1 MASFIKS
8 ARHSFIASYRPGS
21 PSSLSF
27 KKGALLFGLAL
38 LSTLIF
44 EHSQIDVAISNWFYS
59 DGSWLIEKNT
69 QPFRFIF
76 YDFPKTLIILLGV
89 YLLINLVLN
98 KQPLVLSTQSS
109 NLVPNRIL
117 SGKISRWLLPLN
129 KRELSFLI
137 LTVLIV
143 PSIIAALKG
152 VTHVSCPNHLTLYN
166 GEQPYLSLWQ
176 DIVSSSRAKCFPAAH
191 ASAGFALY
199 AFAYLPR
206 LYRYKVKIIIAVS
219 LLGWI
224 MGLYKMMIGDH
235 FFSHT
240 LVSMWL
246 SWAIVYAMALLFFRS
261 VQVSPYNK

>member
-27 KKGALLFGLAL
+27 KKVAILFGLAL

-98 KQPLVLSTQSS
+98 KQPLAQSTQSS
-109 NLVPNRIL
+109 NLVPSRIL

-152 VTHVSCPNHLTLYN
+152 VTHVSCPNHLTLYITAN
-166 GEQPYLSLWQ
+166 NLT
-176 DIVSSSRAKCFPAAH
+176 C
-191 ASAGFALY
+191 
-199 AFAYLPR
+199 
-206 LYRYKVKIIIAVS
+206 
-219 LLGWI
+219 
-224 MGLYKMMIGDH
+224 H
-235 FFSHT
+235 FGKTS
-240 LVSMWL
+240 
-246 SWAIVYAMALLFFRS
+246 
-261 VQVSPYNK
+261 